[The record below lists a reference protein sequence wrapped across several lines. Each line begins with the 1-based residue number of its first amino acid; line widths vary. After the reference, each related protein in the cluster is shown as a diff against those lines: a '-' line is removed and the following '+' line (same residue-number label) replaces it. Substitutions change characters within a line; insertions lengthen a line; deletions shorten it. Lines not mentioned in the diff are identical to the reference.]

1 MKEVKKSVEKKPKN
15 AVAEIN
21 DFGKYLGMK
30 KRDLTIFEMLP
41 NEDKTTFNL
50 RLKNSKLNRVEPW
63 FIIDENK
70 ETHALISLRS
80 LSNLLETIRKH
91 QREIFELKLE
101 KAIYQQMPVDFND
114 AWAVAMD
121 TIEKTSQRTGVA
133 EINMDLDRLMDEL
146 KRKYPNLFID
156 MNMMMESLQNERL

>member
-1 MKEVKKSVEKKPKN
+1 MKEMKKTIAKKPKN

-21 DFGKYLGMK
+21 DFSKYLGMK
-30 KRDLTIFEMLP
+30 KRDLTIFEMLSKE
-41 NEDKTTFNL
+41 NEYRL

-63 FIIDENK
+63 FIIDENGG
-70 ETHALISLRS
+70 THALISLHS
-80 LSNLLETIRKH
+80 LNNLLDTLKKN
-91 QREIFELKLE
+91 QKEIFELKLE

-121 TIEKTSQRTGVA
+121 AVEKIVRVTGVA
-133 EINMDLDRLMDEL
+133 RANVDLDRLLEDIKKEH
-146 KRKYPNLFID
+146 PNLFID

>member
-1 MKEVKKSVEKKPKN
+1 MKEIKKTITKKPKG

-21 DFGKYLGMK
+21 DFSKYLGMK

-41 NEDKTTFNL
+41 EENEYRL

-63 FIIDENK
+63 FIIDEDGG
-70 ETHALISLRS
+70 THALTSLRS
-80 LSNLLETIRKH
+80 LNNLLDTIKKN
-91 QREIFELKLE
+91 QKEIFELRLE

-121 TIEKTSQRTGVA
+121 AVEKVVRVTGVA
-133 EINMDLDRLMDEL
+133 RANVDLDRLLEDIKKEH
-146 KRKYPNLFID
+146 PNLFID

>member
-1 MKEVKKSVEKKPKN
+1 MKEMKKTIVKKPKN
-15 AVAEIN
+15 ALAQIN
-21 DFGKYLGMK
+21 DFSKYLGMK

-41 NEDKTTFNL
+41 EENEYRL

-63 FIIDENK
+63 FIIDEDGG
-70 ETHALISLRS
+70 THALTSLHS
-80 LSNLLETIRKH
+80 LNNLLDTLKKN
-91 QREIFELKLE
+91 QKEIFELKLE

-121 TIEKTSQRTGVA
+121 AVEKVVRVTGVA
-133 EINMDLDRLMDEL
+133 RANVDLDRLLEDIKKEH
-146 KRKYPNLFID
+146 PNLFID